1 MPQEPCHPGKDTKPD
16 RVIQS
21 TAGKREPMEVVKQPE
36 RAYPAPLFGNY
47 ERFKQKSGALM
58 QFLLRN

>member
-1 MPQEPCHPGKDTKPD
+1 MPQESCHPGKDTKPD

-47 ERFKQKSGALM
+47 ERLK
-58 QFLLRN
+58 